1 MLRFFVAYVCTATVY
16 FPIDLIWIGAIAR
29 TFYRTQMGVLLSDQ
43 PKIAV
48 GVAFYVLYTIGLV
61 TFAVGP
67 ALAQG
72 SWRIAAIWGAAFG
85 FFAYMT
91 YDLTNLATLTGFGWT
106 VALVDLAWGVVVST
120 IGSTGGYVLAR
131 FVMARLQES

>member
-1 MLRFFVAYVCTATVY
+1 MLRFLVAYVCTAAVY
-16 FPIDLIWIGAIAR
+16 FPTDLIWIGIVAQK
-29 TFYRTQMGVLLSDQ
+29 FYRDEMGPLLNAQ

-67 ALAQG
+67 ALNHG
-72 SWRIAAIWGAAFG
+72 SWRTAALWGAAFG

-91 YDLTNLATLTGFGWT
+91 YDLTNLAIVNGFTWT
-106 VALVDLAWGVVVST
+106 VALVDLA
-120 IGSTGGYVLAR
+120 
-131 FVMARLQES
+131 